1 MEVLLWVIYIVMVL
15 GALALIALILMQK
28 GSQGGGLGSAFGGAA
43 DTFFGKNKSKTA
55 ESQMQ
60 RWTKIL
66 GIALGVMAIALC
78 LIIKLA

>member
-1 MEVLLWVIYIVMVL
+1 MEVLLWIVYIVMVL

-60 RWTKIL
+60 LWTKVL
-66 GIALGVMAIALC
+66 SIALGVVAIALC
-78 LIIKLA
+78 LILKLG

>member
-1 MEVLLWVIYIVMVL
+1 MEVLLWLVYIVMVL

-60 RWTKIL
+60 LWTKVL
-66 GIALGVMAIALC
+66 SIALGVVAIALC
-78 LIIKLA
+78 LILKLG

>member
-1 MEVLLWVIYIVMVL
+1 MEILLWVIYIVMVL

-55 ESQMQ
+55 
-60 RWTKIL
+60 
-66 GIALGVMAIALC
+66 
-78 LIIKLA
+78 

>member
-1 MEVLLWVIYIVMVL
+1 MEVLLWIVYIVMVL

-60 RWTKIL
+60 LWTKVL
-66 GIALGVMAIALC
+66 SIALGIVAIALC
-78 LIIKLA
+78 LILKLG